1 MGWRTLISHTI
12 QQIDEG
18 ISDQDAETF
27 KWIELTESRGHLLM
41 MAKYPL
47 HLNPWLDD
55 LLSMA
60 WDSSED
66 ICQQCGQ
73 YSTVQSESGTF
84 CKAHH
89 KSIKRRST
97 ED

>member
-1 MGWRTLISHTI
+1 MIPEFRSELDLEYKRLFIRSFHQKFDVPMGWRTLISHTI

-41 MAKYPL
+41 MAKY
-47 HLNPWLDD
+47 
-55 LLSMA
+55 
-60 WDSSED
+60 
-66 ICQQCGQ
+66 
-73 YSTVQSESGTF
+73 STVQSESGTF